1 MLQHAVDKSTRER
14 ENMQQEMDM
23 LLDRINKMSDMLDKS
38 RVSFPSGLDFQ
49 TKLEDC
55 SYFVVHFPKQI
66 FDFLPHFNVVALL
79 YISRGRL
86 RKTTN
91 SLALSET
98 EKNSHCI
105 SRLTFL
111 CQMSQPDS
119 RLKCKSCGKVA
130 KCWKVSIS
138 FLTVNILN
146 GGSRYR
152 DDTAE
157 VISTAARANG
167 SFFIVRPILDA

>member
-1 MLQHAVDKSTRER
+1 MIRVEEDKEKGDGELIRQNRDLEMLQHAVDKSTRER

-79 YISRGRL
+79 YISRGRR
-86 RKTTN
+86 RKTPN
-91 SLALSET
+91 SLSLYQKPKKTA
-98 EKNSHCI
+98 I
-105 SRLTFL
+105 
-111 CQMSQPDS
+111 
-119 RLKCKSCGKVA
+119 V
-130 KCWKVSIS
+130 
-138 FLTVNILN
+138 
-146 GGSRYR
+146 YR
-152 DDTAE
+152 
-157 VISTAARANG
+157 G
-167 SFFIVRPILDA
+167 